1 MEHGVVIAP
10 CTCIPSSRLKLI
22 LVHRLNNNKPRQDT
36 TFGPSEAL
44 NCWISQRRY
53 DIELYLAV
61 AAKLQL
67 NDKLYD
73 IIAKTCGHL
82 S

>member
-1 MEHGVVIAP
+1 MSYYLFS
-10 CTCIPSSRLKLI
+10 TRLAQLALSI
-22 LVHRLNNNKPRQDT
+22 THRLNNNKPRQDT

-73 IIAKTCGHL
+73 LIAKTCGHL